1 MIAFVLWTV
10 LWIVFGFSA
19 GVTIANIVRKRW
31 DEWTELSLRDDI
43 RRLQIRMEMAQQTF
57 RKQQLMIQQYRW
69 TLYGVIDGDEDLE
82 ALVNEQERRDEEVAR
97 PARSRGEIGRSC
109 WMPDTIESVH
119 RDAGGD
125 REE

>member
-1 MIAFVLWTV
+1 MIPFVLWTV
-10 LWIVFGFSA
+10 FWIAFSFVVGGA
-19 GVTIANIVRKRW
+19 IANAVRERC
-31 DEWTELSLRDDI
+31 DEWKELSLRNDI
-43 RRLQIRMEMAQQTF
+43 RQLQLRMEIAQQTF